1 MVCGETIAGMGEIT
15 NLFAFL
21 FAVLR
26 HWRLLVTGMFLTL
39 LFGGYEHLKQQS
51 FSWKSY
57 CLILAF
63 TVFAAIYLAWREKQ
77 LLTQDL
83 SRQLEHDK
91 PRIQLNS
98 GQILTTTTPDLNY
111 FIKCPS

>member
-1 MVCGETIAGMGEIT
+1 
-15 NLFAFL
+15 
-21 FAVLR
+21 
-26 HWRLLVTGMFLTL
+26 MFLTL